1 MGFTTQ
7 QTQLGT
13 TSVRTIILCRVS
25 LCQVQEK
32 VVIRWKAQS
41 GQQPQRHAR
50 MKPMLNDFMLI
61 VSDVFHGTSRSI
73 FDAWRHWDCH
83 STNTGAEGQGPLGR
97 FWAIL
102 ISQENH
108 RKMVVLTCFNMF

>member
-1 MGFTTQ
+1 MGSTTQ

-32 VVIRWKAQS
+32 VVIGWKAQS

-50 MKPMLNDFMLI
+50 MKLHK
-61 VSDVFHGTSRSI
+61 HGS
-73 FDAWRHWDCH
+73 
-83 STNTGAEGQGPLGR
+83 
-97 FWAIL
+97 
-102 ISQENH
+102 
-108 RKMVVLTCFNMF
+108 